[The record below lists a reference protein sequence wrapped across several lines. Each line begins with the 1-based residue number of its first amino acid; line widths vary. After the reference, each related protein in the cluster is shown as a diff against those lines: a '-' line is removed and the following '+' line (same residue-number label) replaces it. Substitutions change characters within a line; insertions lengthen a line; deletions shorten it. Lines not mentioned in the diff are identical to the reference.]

1 MKHLKL
7 GCLLRFCLSGS
18 EDCPRDVICE
28 GRNHSKT
35 KISLDLA
42 QEWFSVVLMALCLPW
57 VRSTLFAKIFE
68 RFFFSDVYCANP
80 NEEDNEE
87 DLLITFM
94 IDD

>member
-7 GCLLRFCLSGS
+7 GCLLRFCLSGC
-18 EDCPRDVICE
+18 EDCPVEVICE

-35 KISLDLA
+35 KISLDIA

-68 RFFFSDVYCANP
+68 RFFSDVYYP

-87 DLLITFM
+87 DL
-94 IDD
+94 